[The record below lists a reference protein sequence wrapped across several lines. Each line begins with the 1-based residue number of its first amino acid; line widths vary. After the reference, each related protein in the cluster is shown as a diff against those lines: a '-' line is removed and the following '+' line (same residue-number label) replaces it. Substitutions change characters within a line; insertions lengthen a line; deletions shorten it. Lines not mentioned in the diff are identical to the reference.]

1 MKSHHVVGRLALLL
15 FLILT
20 PFFGLSACG
29 CPSPETGPSPSPT
42 TPTTSIESTPLTVLS
57 VAGGEVLVM
66 KAGAAEWVSGEV
78 GMTLGVNDKIKTVAG
93 GHATITF
100 FEGSTIEL
108 DGGTEISLS
117 ELGLD
122 GTASHIGISQ
132 QIGNTVSR
140 VKKLVDPASSYDVET
155 PAAIASVRGTTLSVA
170 VASNG
175 TTVVGN
181 IEGRVSVIAQGVEV
195 ELAEGERTTVSPG
208 EPPGPPEPTA
218 TTATQRGVR
227 LSPTPTIAVV
237 KIGIIK
243 TCDHQSAFP
252 GDNLT
257 YTYLVSNEGDVPL
270 ANISLTDNK
279 AGPPEYIS
287 GDENTEG
294 SLDNNETWVFTA
306 VYTVKDD
313 ETGQLSNEAIVTGTG
328 PGSQPA
334 SASASVTVNITDII
348 VAITS
353 LEAGEVVGQTVI
365 VSGTVNDPSITEA
378 VLMSNGSPRY
388 ISVVDGQFSESV
400 ELSPDVTYIIT
411 VTVTKYPDITR
422 SDSIKLEPESG
433 GK

>member
-1 MKSHHVVGRLALLL
+1 MKSHHVFGRLALLL

-66 KAGAAEWVSGEV
+66 KAGAAGWVSGEA
-78 GMTLGVNDKIKTVAG
+78 GMTLGVDDKIKTEAG

-108 DGGTEISLS
+108 EGGTEISLS

-155 PAAIASVRGTTLSVA
+155 PAAIASVRGTTLSVT

-181 IEGRVSVIAQGVEV
+181 IEGQVSVTAQGVEV
-195 ELAEGERTTVSPG
+195 ELAEGERTTILPG

-218 TTATQRGVR
+218 TTPQYRGE
-227 LSPTPTIAVV
+227 LSSPTA
-237 KIGIIK
+237 
-243 TCDHQSAFP
+243 
-252 GDNLT
+252 
-257 YTYLVSNEGDVPL
+257 
-270 ANISLTDNK
+270 TDK
-279 AGPPEYIS
+279 S
-287 GDENTEG
+287 
-294 SLDNNETWVFTA
+294 
-306 VYTVKDD
+306 K
-313 ETGQLSNEAIVTGTG
+313 
-328 PGSQPA
+328 
-334 SASASVTVNITDII
+334 
-348 VAITS
+348 
-353 LEAGEVVGQTVI
+353 
-365 VSGTVNDPSITEA
+365 
-378 VLMSNGSPRY
+378 
-388 ISVVDGQFSESV
+388 
-400 ELSPDVTYIIT
+400 
-411 VTVTKYPDITR
+411 K
-422 SDSIKLEPESG
+422 
-433 GK
+433 

>member
-1 MKSHHVVGRLALLL
+1 MISHHVVGRLTLFL

-20 PFFGLSACG
+20 PFFSVSACS
-29 CPSPETGPSPSPT
+29 SPQPT
-42 TPTTSIESTPLTVLS
+42 ATTSATPPTEIESTPLTILS
-57 VAGGEVLVM
+57 ITDGNVLVM
-66 KAGAAEWVSGEV
+66 KAGTTNWSKGEA
-78 GMTLGVNDKIKTVAG
+78 GMTLGVDDKVKTAAG
-93 GHATITF
+93 SHATITF

-108 DGGTEISLS
+108 EGGTEIGLS
-117 ELGLD
+117 ELDLD

-140 VKKLVDPASSYDVET
+140 VKKLVDPASSYDIET
-155 PAAIASVRGTTLSVA
+155 PAAIASVRGTTLSID

-175 TTVVGN
+175 TTVIGN
-181 IEGRVSVIAQGVEV
+181 IEGQVSVTAQGVEV
-195 ELAEGERTTVSPG
+195 ELPEGTASTVLPG

-243 TCDHQSAFP
+243 TCDRQSAFP

-257 YTYLVSNEGDVPL
+257 YTYLVNNEGDVPL
-270 ANISLTDNK
+270 AGITLTDNK
-279 AGPPEYIS
+279 AGPPVYTS
-287 GDENTEG
+287 GDINADS
-294 SLDNNETWVFTA
+294 SLDNNETWVFSA
-306 VYTVKDD
+306 VYIVKDD
-313 ETGQLSNEAIVTGTG
+313 ETGQLINEAVVTGTG
-328 PGSQPA
+328 SGGQPA

-365 VSGTVNDPSITEA
+365 VSGTVNDKSITEA
-378 VLMSNGSPRY
+378 ILTLNGAPKI
-388 ISVVDGQFSESV
+388 ISVIDGQFSESV

-411 VTVTKYPDITR
+411 VTVTKSPDITR
-422 SDSIKLEPESG
+422 SDSVKLEPESG

>member
-1 MKSHHVVGRLALLL
+1 MKSHHVFGRLALLL

-66 KAGAAEWVSGEV
+66 KAGAAGWVSGEA
-78 GMTLGVNDKIKTVAG
+78 GMTLGVDDKIKTEAG

-108 DGGTEISLS
+108 EGGTEISLS

-155 PAAIASVRGTTLSVA
+155 PAAIASVRGTTLSVT

-181 IEGRVSVIAQGVEV
+181 IEGQVSVTAQGVEV
-195 ELAEGERTTVSPG
+195 ELAEGERTTILPG

-218 TTATQRGVR
+218 TEK
-227 LSPTPTIAVV
+227 S
-237 KIGIIK
+237 KK
-243 TCDHQSAFP
+243 
-252 GDNLT
+252 
-257 YTYLVSNEGDVPL
+257 
-270 ANISLTDNK
+270 
-279 AGPPEYIS
+279 
-287 GDENTEG
+287 
-294 SLDNNETWVFTA
+294 
-306 VYTVKDD
+306 
-313 ETGQLSNEAIVTGTG
+313 
-328 PGSQPA
+328 
-334 SASASVTVNITDII
+334 
-348 VAITS
+348 
-353 LEAGEVVGQTVI
+353 
-365 VSGTVNDPSITEA
+365 
-378 VLMSNGSPRY
+378 
-388 ISVVDGQFSESV
+388 
-400 ELSPDVTYIIT
+400 
-411 VTVTKYPDITR
+411 
-422 SDSIKLEPESG
+422 
-433 GK
+433 